1 MGNGWRHARGCLCGQ
16 PWQPGDHPGHIHI
29 RKQPPSSW
37 PSWPTCPN
45 SEVTEAAEEFWLLP
59 TRLKATRLSTTTGST
74 RWRDSKP
81 KVKSLQISRS
91 PSVPSV
97 FLADQCNKVLGQIS
111 DRVNQV
117 AVAFMLG
124 HDYGFKRIMS
134 SYYFQDTDQVL
145 NNQQKSCF
153 KSSNMIVIL
162 TGPTWWSAC
171 FLPKCLRER
180 VDLWAQVVTFPFD
193 FDWKDN

>member
-1 MGNGWRHARGCLCGQ
+1 MVDGMHAVVFVDNHDNQVTILVISTFGNSRHPLDQLDHLDHLDQLVQTARSRRRRRSSDCFQPDWR
-16 PWQPGDHPGHIHI
+16 QPGFP
-29 RKQPPSSW
+29 Q
-37 PSWPTCPN
+37 
-45 SEVTEAAEEFWLLP
+45 
-59 TRLKATRLSTTTGST
+59 RLAVQGDATD
-74 RWRDSKP
+74 RDSKP

-153 KSSNMIVIL
+153 KSSNMIVVL
-162 TGPTWWSAC
+162 AQGPPGGAPASFPNAC
-171 FLPKCLRER
+171 GNGWTCEHRL
-180 VDLWAQVVTFPFD
+180 
-193 FDWKDN
+193 

>member
-1 MGNGWRHARGCLCGQ
+1 M
-16 PWQPGDHPGHIHI
+16 
-29 RKQPPSSW
+29 
-37 PSWPTCPN
+37 
-45 SEVTEAAEEFWLLP
+45 
-59 TRLKATRLSTTTGST
+59 
-74 RWRDSKP
+74 
-81 KVKSLQISRS
+81 
-91 PSVPSV
+91 PSV

-153 KSSNMIVIL
+153 KSSNMTVVL
-162 TGPTWWSAC
+162 AQGPPGGAPASFPNAC
-171 FLPKCLRER
+171 GNGWTCEHRL
-180 VDLWAQVVTFPFD
+180 
-193 FDWKDN
+193 